1 MRKHFL
7 IASFSAVSA
16 PHLTHPW
23 SRITHR
29 CPRPFLFR
37 TNKPHKIIIEPRA
50 LLKTK
55 EKQFSIQYKF
65 AVGSICL
72 PAVAGHLACAHLIS
86 FGCGTK
92 GKIADVRRADRRPR
106 IAKRESRF
114 TSHESQVTDHES
126 RSQSR
131 RVQVLCGV
139 GGCNNVC
146 ITTQYCSVFSRNAAI
161 CSAVAPGAAISKFI
175 RIFSNPT

>member
-1 MRKHFL
+1 MPARRRGQ
-7 IASFSAVSA
+7 S
-16 PHLTHPW
+16 
-23 SRITHR
+23 
-29 CPRPFLFR
+29 
-37 TNKPHKIIIEPRA
+37 
-50 LLKTK
+50 
-55 EKQFSIQYKF
+55 
-65 AVGSICL
+65 CL
-72 PAVAGHLACAHLIS
+72 CAFDFVWVWHQRQDPIPKS
-86 FGCGTK
+86 T

-106 IAKRESRF
+106 IAK
-114 TSHESQVTDHES
+114 HESQVTNHES

-175 RIFSNPT
+175 RIFSRSEEHTSELQS

>member
-16 PHLTHPW
+16 PHLTHPL

-37 TNKPHKIIIEPRA
+37 TNKPHKIIIQPRA

-72 PAVAGHLACAHLIS
+72 PAVAGNLACAHLIS
-86 FGCGTK
+86 FGCGTNA
-92 GKIADVRRADRRPR
+92 KIQFRRAQARLPMFVAR
-106 IAKRESRF
+106 IAG
-114 TSHESQVTDHES
+114 HGS
-126 RSQSR
+126 RSTNHKSQ
-131 RVQVLCGV
+131 
-139 GGCNNVC
+139 
-146 ITTQYCSVFSRNAAI
+146 ITNHAVSPAASK
-161 CSAVAPGAAISKFI
+161 CSAASADATTSASPRNTARFFRATRQFVP
-175 RIFSNPT
+175 R

>member
-1 MRKHFL
+1 MPARRRGQ
-7 IASFSAVSA
+7 S
-16 PHLTHPW
+16 
-23 SRITHR
+23 
-29 CPRPFLFR
+29 
-37 TNKPHKIIIEPRA
+37 
-50 LLKTK
+50 
-55 EKQFSIQYKF
+55 
-65 AVGSICL
+65 CL
-72 PAVAGHLACAHLIS
+72 CAFDFVWVWHQRQDPIPKS
-86 FGCGTK
+86 T
-92 GKIADVRRADRRPR
+92 GKIADVRRAERRPR

-175 RIFSNPT
+175 RIFSNPTRTSFEMPSVPR